1 MIMISDSGGLQV
13 RLSANQ
19 SINYHAFTL
28 SNPNRVVVDL
38 FSDYSQKTTKSV
50 GASIQTANIKTAV
63 SEGLI
68 RAPSRA
74 R

>member
-1 MIMISDSGGLQV
+1 MSFQPTNDGLQV

-38 FSDYSQKTTKSV
+38 FSNYSQKTTKSV
-50 GASIQTANIKTAV
+50 GASIQTANIKQQLT
-63 SEGLI
+63 
-68 RAPSRA
+68 RD
-74 R
+74 